1 MAVDVE
7 ELRRWV
13 GRRQVVDDVI
23 AAEPIARLKATLDGA
38 GPPPKPGD
46 ALPPLWH
53 WLYFLD
59 AAPADELGADGHRR
73 HGAFLP
79 PLPLPRR
86 MWAGSRLSFP
96 RPLRVGERARRQSRL
111 QNIAVKQGRSGELV
125 FVTVHHTITG
135 PDGPAIEEDQ
145 ELVFRD
151 APKPD
156 EAPARPTQ
164 APEGPWRRQIEPDPV
179 MLFRYSAL
187 TFNGHRIHYDR
198 TYATEVAGYPGLV
211 VHGPLIATLMLEL
224 VRHEAPGAVIKRFA
238 FRARRPIFDTGPFTV
253 GGAPGEDGGKCHV
266 WAIDNAG
273 WLAADGEVELAGRGR
288 SRGS

>member
-7 ELRRWV
+7 ELQRWV
-13 GRRQVVDDVI
+13 GRRQVAEDVI
-23 AAEPIARLKATLDGA
+23 AAEPVARLAATLDGTR
-38 GPPPKPGD
+38 PPPKPGE

-59 AAPADELGADGHRR
+59 AAPADALGVDGHRR

-96 RPLRVGERARRQSRL
+96 RPLRIGERARRESTL
-111 QNIAVKQGRSGELV
+111 EKVTAKEGRSGELV

-135 PDGPAIEEDQ
+135 AQGPAIEEDQ
-145 ELVFRD
+145 DLVFRA
-151 APKPD
+151 APAPG
-156 EAPARPTQ
+156 EAPGPPQA
-164 APEGPWRRQIEPDPV
+164 APEGPWRRQVDPDPV

-187 TFNGHRIHYDR
+187 TFNGHRIHYD
-198 TYATEVAGYPGLV
+198 YKFATEAEGYPGLV

-224 VRHEAPGAVIKRFA
+224 VRQEAPAAHIKRFK
-238 FRARRPIFDTGPFTV
+238 FRARRPIFDTGPFIV
-253 GGAPGEDGGKCHV
+253 GGAPDADGTGCRV
-266 WAIDNAG
+266 WATDNEG
-273 WLAADGEVELAGRGR
+273 WLAADGEVGLAG
-288 SRGS
+288 